1 MSIEKKKNK
10 SIFINYFFNVLQILI
25 NKSVQ
30 KSHNLYLPK
39 LIMYQ
44 TIIRF
49 HNQKKIKFYSKMYNI
64 ISKN

>member
-49 HNQKKIKFYSKMYNI
+49 HNQKKNKVL
-64 ISKN
+64 